1 MTVDLLL
8 AIIREKV
15 AELREENAD
24 YEISGSGI
32 AEMIEEILEE
42 YEKRKSPERR
52 NQCDYK
58 RCNCTKF
65 ETYSD
70 ASHYY
75 FDCKTCGHHYRY
87 HVSEGK
93 EK

>member
-8 AIIREKV
+8 AIIKEKI
-15 AELREENAD
+15 AELRKENAD

-42 YEKRKSPERR
+42 YEKRR
-52 NQCDYK
+52 
-58 RCNCTKF
+58 
-65 ETYSD
+65 
-70 ASHYY
+70 
-75 FDCKTCGHHYRY
+75 
-87 HVSEGK
+87 